1 MRFSEGLAIAD
12 PRVGKGVKKLNLK
25 DETQISIQFLF
36 ILMRFVLVVRNSN
49 WSVVGSQVGADY
61 DPKQSGSPWSY
72 LALVM
77 EALSKEQGAAIV
89 AGTRKVAGR
98 AFLGWLAVSL
108 R

>member
-1 MRFSEGLAIAD
+1 VPMLGGS
-12 PRVGKGVKKLNLK
+12 
-25 DETQISIQFLF
+25 S
-36 ILMRFVLVVRNSN
+36 
-49 WSVVGSQVGADY
+49 SVVKIL
-61 DPKQSGSPWSY
+61 PLFFY

>member
-1 MRFSEGLAIAD
+1 MLTSPVVD
-12 PRVGKGVKKLNLK
+12 SYKVG
-25 DETQISIQFLF
+25 IP
-36 ILMRFVLVVRNSN
+36 
-49 WSVVGSQVGADY
+49 GSLEPQVGADY